1 MLSFFLRISPKFL
14 NKFTYKCFYNLLFHL
29 LKMRK
34 KVVLNNLGRA
44 FPDKEEEWYHNL
56 AAHSYKFAVKDFL
69 DFISFPRHFK
79 KEEIHFNNI
88 EILDNALKKKKGV
101 IFVSGHFGN
110 FEKMFY
116 ALGNKGY
123 SICGVAKK
131 QKRGDN
137 FFKEIREN
145 YMERQIYKG
154 GEKSGLKNA
163 LNNNEILILLSD
175 QDSRKKGRVVKFFGI
190 PSSTPSGA
198 AILNKRMG
206 SPIIFFSIVK
216 DVKGY
221 SVNFKEI
228 NSNNSLSID
237 ETVQAYT
244 LEIEKTIQKNPE
256 QYFWFHKRWKTSHS

>member
-1 MLSFFLRISPKFL
+1 
-14 NKFTYKCFYNLLFHL
+14 
-29 LKMRK
+29 
-34 KVVLNNLGRA
+34 
-44 FPDKEEEWYHNL
+44 
-56 AAHSYKFAVKDFL
+56 
-69 DFISFPRHFK
+69 
-79 KEEIHFNNI
+79 
-88 EILDNALKKKKGV
+88 
-101 IFVSGHFGN
+101 
-110 FEKMFY
+110 
-116 ALGNKGY
+116 
-123 SICGVAKK
+123 
-131 QKRGDN
+131 
-137 FFKEIREN
+137 
-145 YMERQIYKG
+145 MERQIYKG

-216 DVKGY
+216 DASRY

-237 ETVQAYT
+237 EVVQAYT